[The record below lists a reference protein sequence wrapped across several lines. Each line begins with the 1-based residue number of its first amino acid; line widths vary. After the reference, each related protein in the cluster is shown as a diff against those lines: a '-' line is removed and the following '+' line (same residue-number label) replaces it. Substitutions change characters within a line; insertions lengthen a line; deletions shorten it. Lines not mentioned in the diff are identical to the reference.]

1 MKKISAVIAIASLL
15 LLMGFSTNNNS
26 QQSDAETADRI
37 LDNQDYLTKDEI
49 TIPQKA
55 KITILTHG
63 VSQDDQ
69 GKNIYKISYKTDYND
84 KNSKRALYLNQ
95 NNKGVLKSS
104 ITHSDSQFE
113 TVILEL
119 IDNKAPITFTIREN
133 GEALVKRN
141 YYLDT

>member
-1 MKKISAVIAIASLL
+1 
-15 LLMGFSTNNNS
+15 MGCSTNNNS
-26 QQSDAETADRI
+26 QQSNVERADRI
-37 LDNQDYLTKDEI
+37 LDNLDYLTKDEV
-49 TIPQKA
+49 TIPQKG
-55 KITILTHG
+55 KMTILTHG

-69 GKNIYKISYKTDYND
+69 GKNIYKISYKIDYGDN
-84 KNSKRALYLNQ
+84 KSKLSLYLKQ

-104 ITHSDSQFE
+104 ITHFDSQFE

>member
-1 MKKISAVIAIASLL
+1 MKKISAVIAIVSLL
-15 LLMGFSTNNNS
+15 LLMGCSTNNNS
-26 QQSDAETADRI
+26 QQSNAETTDRI
-37 LDNQDYLTKDEI
+37 LDNLEYLTKDEI
-49 TIPQKA
+49 TIPQKG

-69 GKNIYKISYKTDYND
+69 GKTIYKISYKTDYND
-84 KNSKRALYLNQ
+84 KNSKRSLYLEQ

-104 ITHSDSQFE
+104 ITHFDSQFE

-119 IDNKAPITFTIREN
+119 IDTKAPITFTIREN